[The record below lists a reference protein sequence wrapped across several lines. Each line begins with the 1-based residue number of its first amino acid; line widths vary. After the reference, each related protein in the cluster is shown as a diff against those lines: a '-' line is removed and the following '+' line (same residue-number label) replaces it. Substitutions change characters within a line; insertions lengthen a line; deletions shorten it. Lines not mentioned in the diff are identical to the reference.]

1 MDLNE
6 WYEIQE
12 TDNIDS
18 PALLIYLD
26 RIKSNLEEALHI
38 VGSASRLRPHV
49 KTCKI
54 AEVCEIM
61 LQKGV
66 TKFKCATIA
75 EAEMLG
81 MIKAPDVLLA
91 YQPVGP
97 KLERFLA
104 LASAYPDTVF
114 SCLADNEGDAKK
126 MAERAAAHGVSIP
139 VFIDINVGMNRT
151 GILPNEALALAQLI
165 EAENW
170 LKLEGLHAYD
180 GHIADTDLEL
190 RKERSDAA
198 MEPVLVLQ
206 EQLENLFD
214 RELKVVAGG
223 TPTFTIHANRADF
236 ECSPGTFIFWD
247 HSYSKLL
254 PDLPFQPA
262 AVLLTRVISIVDEQT
277 ICIDLGHKSV
287 SAEMQHPRM
296 HFLNQENLVPVS
308 QSEEH
313 LTLTVSDSSIFK
325 TGDPLYAVPMHV
337 CPTVALH
344 ERVYVVADNEI
355 IDSWKTIARDRK
367 ISI

>member
-1 MDLNE
+1 MDVYE
-6 WYEIQE
+6 WYEVQE
-12 TDNIDS
+12 PEKIDS

-38 VGSASRLRPHV
+38 IGSASRLRPHV

-54 AEVCEIM
+54 AEVCELM
-61 LQKGV
+61 MQKGV

-81 MIKAPDVLLA
+81 LIKAPDVLLA

-97 KLERFLA
+97 KLERFLT
-104 LASAYPDTVF
+104 LAANYPETVF
-114 SCLADNEGDAKK
+114 SCLADNEGDVRK
-126 MAERAAAHGVSIP
+126 MAERAAANGIIISL
-139 VFIDINVGMNRT
+139 FIDINIGMNRT
-151 GILPNEALALAQLI
+151 GTLPEHVASLAGII
-165 EAENW
+165 EAEGW

-198 MEPVLVLQ
+198 FEPVLLLQ
-206 EQLENLFD
+206 EQLETVFD
-214 RELKVVAGG
+214 RELRVVAGG
-223 TPTFTIHANRADF
+223 TPTFTIHANRADL

-247 HSYSKLL
+247 YSYSKLL

-262 AVLLTRVISIVDEQT
+262 AVLLTRIISIVDAQT
-277 ICIDLGHKSV
+277 ICIDLGHKAV
-287 SAEMQHPRM
+287 SAEMPQPRM
-296 HFLNQENLVPVS
+296 HFINQEEMTPVS

-313 LTLTVSDSSIFK
+313 LTLTVSDSSVFK
-325 TGDPLYAVPMHV
+325 TGDLLYAIPMHV

-344 ERVYVVADNEI
+344 ERVQVISENEL
-355 IDSWKTIARDRK
+355 IDSWLTIARDRK